1 MRQECLNFFIMKL
14 NQYMICINNVTIQNI
29 GNAMYKPSIYIWIIV
44 YTCLS
49 HVYTEI
55 QISVLVYA
63 IRKHVQNMLVPCLY
77 LDIPTQTSS
86 YMLQTAQSTLS
97 TCFACNQKNY
107 NYRTQTKHIVHISS
121 ALTIPPPAF
130 MLAFNIYSKCMHF
143 VALLVLNPP
152 PPPALPWRHRPVH
165 QDW

>member
-1 MRQECLNFFIMKL
+1 VKIVYALYEQASLTDVCAQYIQFGRFLSPSMRQECLKMYIMKL
-14 NQYMICINNVTIQNI
+14 NQYMICIDNVTIKNI

-49 HVYTEI
+49 HVHTEI

-63 IRKHVQNMLVPCLY
+63 IRKHVQNMFVPCLY

-97 TCFACNQKNY
+97 TCFACNKK
-107 NYRTQTKHIVHISS
+107 TV
-121 ALTIPPPAF
+121 
-130 MLAFNIYSKCMHF
+130 
-143 VALLVLNPP
+143 
-152 PPPALPWRHRPVH
+152 
-165 QDW
+165 

>member
-1 MRQECLNFFIMKL
+1 VYIMKL
-14 NQYMICINNVTIQNI
+14 NQYMICIDNVTIQNI

-63 IRKHVQNMLVPCLY
+63 IRKHVQNMFVPCLY

-97 TCFACNQKNY
+97 TCFARNK
-107 NYRTQTKHIVHISS
+107 KKV
-121 ALTIPPPAF
+121 
-130 MLAFNIYSKCMHF
+130 
-143 VALLVLNPP
+143 
-152 PPPALPWRHRPVH
+152 
-165 QDW
+165 

>member
-1 MRQECLNFFIMKL
+1 MQQECLTLYIMKL
-14 NQYMICINNVTIQNI
+14 NQYMICIDNVTIKNI

-63 IRKHVQNMLVPCLY
+63 IRKYVQNMFVPCLY
-77 LDIPTQTSS
+77 LDIPTQASS

-97 TCFACNQKNY
+97 TCFACNKKKLQDSKQAHCAY
-107 NYRTQTKHIVHISS
+107 QRA
-121 ALTIPPPAF
+121 ALTITPPAI
-130 MLAFNIYSKCMHF
+130 MLACNIYSTCMHF

-152 PPPALPWRHRPVH
+152 PPPALP
-165 QDW
+165 

>member
-1 MRQECLNFFIMKL
+1 MLQECLKMYIMKL
-14 NQYMICINNVTIQNI
+14 NQYMICIDNVTIQNI

-63 IRKHVQNMLVPCLY
+63 IRKHVQNMFVPFLY

-86 YMLQTAQSTLS
+86 YMLQTAHSTLS
-97 TCFACNQKNY
+97 TCFACNQKEY
-107 NYRTQTKHIVHISS
+107 NCRTETKHIVHTSE
-121 ALTIPPPAF
+121 
-130 MLAFNIYSKCMHF
+130 
-143 VALLVLNPP
+143 
-152 PPPALPWRHRPVH
+152 LP
-165 QDW
+165 